1 MRLWSNT
8 KLLRAG
14 PLLWLC
20 LFWPVA
26 ALAQQ
31 GGQIMV
37 IALSGKA
44 TLVSGLD
51 KRPLVAFERVA
62 AGDHVLLENASLG
75 LLYPHTGRQEHYRG
89 SGRVDLGLEAGR
101 SAGLPSPEI
110 KMLPAFVAKQIAR
123 TPLALASGAG
133 KTPRLRAIAPAAG
146 IAKVEQTYQRMRMEA
161 AAGDLTPEMYR
172 LSALYE
178 MKAYDAVQAA
188 LSDLEVSYFNNSEAK
203 LLIVLYRKALTN
215 ARRSG

>member
-1 MRLWSNT
+1 MRPWSNANF
-8 KLLRAG
+8 LRAAF
-14 PLLWLC
+14 LVWLC
-20 LFWPVA
+20 QLWPVA
-26 ALAQQ
+26 TLAQE

-37 IALSGKA
+37 MALTGKV
-44 TLVSGLD
+44 TLASRLD

-62 AGDHVLLENASLG
+62 AGDVLLLDNATLG

-89 SGRVDLGLEAGR
+89 SGRVDLGPEAG
-101 SAGLPSPEI
+101 SPAGLPAAEI
-110 KMLPAFVAKQIAR
+110 KMLPVFVARQIAR
-123 TPLALASGAG
+123 TPLALASGAA

-161 AAGDLTPEMYR
+161 AAGDLAPEMYR

-178 MKAYDAVQAA
+178 MKAYDAVQTA

-215 ARRSG
+215 ARRPG